1 MTAPVFFSRI
11 AVTIVPIQK
20 DRLWNN
26 YLIYFWY
33 S

>member
-1 MTAPVFFSRI
+1 MTTPVFFFRI

-26 YLIYFWY
+26 SSIYFWY
-33 S
+33 F